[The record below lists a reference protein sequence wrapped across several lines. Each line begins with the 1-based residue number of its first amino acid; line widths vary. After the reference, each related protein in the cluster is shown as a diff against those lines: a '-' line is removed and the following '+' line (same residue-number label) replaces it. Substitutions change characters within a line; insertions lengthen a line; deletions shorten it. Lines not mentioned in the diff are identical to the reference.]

1 VQRDISIQESR
12 LSLPI
17 IAEEQRIMEA
27 LSSNDCVVICG
38 ETGSGKTT
46 QLPQFLYEAGYG
58 SSESGRPGMIGV
70 TQPRRVAAVS
80 MSSRVA
86 QELGPQHAKR
96 VGYQVIRF
104 LLLSNFKIRFDAKM
118 SDDTAIKFMTDGV
131 LLREVAL
138 DLLLTKYS
146 AVIVDE
152 AHERSVNTDVLIGV
166 LSRVVKLR
174 REMSTEKDSTV
185 KVTSLKVITDTV

>member
-1 VQRDISIQESR
+1 
-12 LSLPI
+12 
-17 IAEEQRIMEA
+17 MEA

-96 VGYQVIRF
+96 VGYQVTRF
-104 LLLSNFKIRFDAKM
+104 LLLSNF
-118 SDDTAIKFMTDGV
+118 
-131 LLREVAL
+131 
-138 DLLLTKYS
+138 
-146 AVIVDE
+146 
-152 AHERSVNTDVLIGV
+152 
-166 LSRVVKLR
+166 
-174 REMSTEKDSTV
+174 
-185 KVTSLKVITDTV
+185 